1 MSTIYLKLNKGG
13 RSSGRPSREY
23 PKLLYNRLTG
33 VSRSVDTIEEE
44 QALGPDWGAAQPD
57 VRYPK
62 ATDQ

>member
-1 MSTIYLKLNKGG
+1 MSTIYLTLNKRG

-23 PKLLYNRLTG
+23 PKLLCNRLTG
-33 VSRSVDTIEEE
+33 ISRSVDSAEEE
-44 QALGPDWGAAQPD
+44 QALGPDWGECQPD